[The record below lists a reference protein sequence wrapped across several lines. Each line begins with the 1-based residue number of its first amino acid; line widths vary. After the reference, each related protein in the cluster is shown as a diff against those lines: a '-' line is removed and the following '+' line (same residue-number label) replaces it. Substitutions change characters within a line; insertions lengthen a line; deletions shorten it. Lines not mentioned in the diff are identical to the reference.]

1 MPEIKLLNQ
10 ETIDK
15 IAAGEVVERPSSVV
29 KELVENAIDAKA
41 TAITVEIK
49 EGGTSFIRIT
59 DNGSGIEHAQVP
71 IAFLRHSTSKIRQV
85 EDLLSITSLGFR
97 GEALSSIAAVSQ
109 VELITKTYGELTGTR
124 YVIEGSK
131 EVANEE
137 IGAPEGTTFLVRN
150 LFYNVPARRK
160 FLKTAQTEGNYISD
174 LMERLAL
181 SHPDVSFKFISNG
194 QTRMHTAGNSKEK
207 DLIYHIYGRDIT
219 AALLPIEQ
227 KTPLFE
233 VHGFIGKPLI
243 SRGNRNY
250 ENYFINGRY
259 IKSALLSKAIEEAYK
274 GFVMQHQYPFCVLY
288 FNFETEL
295 LDVNVHPTKME
306 LRFSDN
312 EKVYHALFDIIRKAL
327 THKDFIPDVPVEE
340 KKLQKR
346 EPIVAGTP
354 EPFERRRMP
363 NVEPGAGVNAQMPQ
377 RAAFQ
382 SSTSQQAAST
392 SQQDISQPAVLQQAV
407 KQVAENQPAENQS
420 VFDKLLKKEP
430 AKAAEEQQEKS
441 QEKPQNTKPV
451 SVFQKVAEPNV
462 AEEITYQVKPKEPET
477 GIPQNA
483 VVQEPEQ
490 ATEPVSE
497 VSYEQQSFLTK
508 EARKEHRILG
518 QLFDTYWLVQY
529 EDKLFI
535 IDQHAAHEKVLYEK
549 TMERVK
555 KKTFS
560 SQTLSP
566 PTILTLNAQ
575 EEEML
580 ERYREEITTFG
591 YEVEPFGG
599 KEYAVTAVPADF
611 TDIDMRSMF
620 IEMLDDFSNISGADA
635 PNLIMEKVAS
645 MSCKAAIKGNQTI
658 SRSEMEV
665 LIDELL
671 QLENPYNCPHGRPT
685 IIAMSKYEIE
695 KKFKRIV

>member
-219 AALLPIEQ
+219 AALLPIKQ

-312 EKVYHALFDIIRKAL
+312 EKVYHALFDIIRNAL

-340 KKLQKR
+340 KKPQKR
-346 EPIVAGTP
+346 EPVAAGTP
-354 EPFERRRMP
+354 EPFETRRIP
-363 NVEPGAGVNAQMPQ
+363 KVEPEAGV
-377 RAAFQ
+377 
-382 SSTSQQAAST
+382 STQ
-392 SQQDISQPAVLQQAV
+392 IP
-407 KQVAENQPAENQS
+407 QPAENQG

-430 AKAAEEQQEKS
+430 AKATEEPQEKT
-441 QEKPQNTKPV
+441 QNTKPV
-451 SVFQKVAEPNV
+451 SVFQKVTEPNV
-462 AEEITYQVKPKEPET
+462 AEEITYQAKPKEPEQKLVMPEKE
-477 GIPQNA
+477 IQQKP
-483 VVQEPEQ
+483 VMPEPEQ
-490 ATEPVSE
+490 TAGPVPE

-620 IEMLDDFSNISGADA
+620 IEMLDDFANISGADA

-645 MSCKAAIKGNQTI
+645 MSCKAAIKGNQAL